1 MFLYPDRAIMVAVER
16 ETKRN
21 MKMKDLLIGILKALG
36 ESNSSLNAH
45 AIAVLANI
53 DTTSENLQKI
63 KDELYDFADLGFV
76 AVNTA
81 RNRNQ
86 PWFRV
91 VV

>member
-1 MFLYPDRAIMVAVER
+1 
-16 ETKRN
+16 
-21 MKMKDLLIGILKALG
+21 MKNEVTAYGILKALG

-45 AIAVLANI
+45 SIAIAANI

-76 AVNTA
+76 AVTA

>member
-1 MFLYPDRAIMVAVER
+1 
-16 ETKRN
+16 
-21 MKMKDLLIGILKALG
+21 MKNEVTAYGILKALG

-45 AIAVLANI
+45 SIAIAANI

>member
-1 MFLYPDRAIMVAVER
+1 
-16 ETKRN
+16 
-21 MKMKDLLIGILKALG
+21 MKNEVTAYGILKALS

-45 AIAVLANI
+45 SIAVAANV

-76 AVNTA
+76 EVNTA